1 MIEITQV
8 NKAYGAD
15 VILDNAAA
23 FLSSGQRIGLVGPNG
38 CGKTTLL
45 RMIAGEEEY
54 QAGKINIRKNKR
66 IGYLPQNLEAI
77 PGNTILD
84 AVHRDKY
91 PAFVAERLLS
101 GLGFE
106 VEEFAKP
113 IDEFSGGYRMRVA
126 LAHLLISEP
135 DVLLLD
141 EPTNHLDVGTTAWL
155 ERFLIE
161 AGATLLIVSHDVDFL
176 NRMVTHVWEVY
187 SQQLRSYTGNYT
199 AYRKQREHHRIQ
211 LEAQA
216 KSQGRKVAKLE
227 RFVERFR
234 AKNTKATQV
243 QSRLKELGKIKR
255 VELERDRRSMR
266 FNFPKPDPSGH
277 RIFAL
282 EHLAKSYGENVVYTD
297 LSIEIERG
305 QRVALL
311 GENGAG
317 KSTLLKI
324 LAGSLDFEK
333 GERIMGHNVSLH
345 YFAQHQSETLN
356 PEHTVLDAIHDAEP
370 EADRQWIRGVAGAF
384 LFSGDDQHKK
394 IMVLSGGEKARVALA
409 RMLLRPANTL
419 LLDEPTNHLDPASVD
434 VLTDALA
441 AFPGTII
448 FISHDP
454 TFLHRIS
461 NRCIEIEMGVPTDY
475 IGDYEYYLWKRSE
488 ELEAADPTAAAAGPT
503 GTGKVAAGPAP
514 EKGKSQAAARR
525 ELSKTLSKVERALSR
540 NEARII
546 ELESAIEALDSELG
560 SEDSYQDFE
569 RWTALEAEQSE
580 KKAEL
585 EKVMETWQNDGE
597 RVEGIRADLAEM
609 DAQKG

>member
-1 MIEITQV
+1 MIEIAQV

-15 VILDNAAA
+15 VVFDGAAA
-23 FLSSGQRIGLVGPNG
+23 FLSGGQRIGLVGPNG

-54 QAGKINIRKNKR
+54 QAGNINLRKNKR

-77 PGNTILD
+77 PGKTILD
-84 AVHRDKY
+84 AVHRDEY
-91 PAFVAERLLS
+91 PAYVAERLLS

-106 VEEFAKP
+106 VAEFTKP

-161 AGATLLIVSHDVDFL
+161 AGTTLLIVSHDVDFL

-187 SQQLRSYTGNYT
+187 SSQLRTYTGNYSS
-199 AYRKQREHHRIQ
+199 YGKQREQHRVQ
-211 LEAQA
+211 LEAAA
-216 KSQGRKVAKLE
+216 KSQGRKIAKLE
-227 RFVERFR
+227 LFVDRFR

-243 QSRLKELGKIKR
+243 QSRIKELNKIKR
-255 VELERDRRSMR
+255 VELERNHRSMR
-266 FNFPKPDPSGH
+266 FSFPEPEPSGH

-282 EHLAKSYGENVVYTD
+282 NHLAKAYGDQIVYTD
-297 LSIEIERG
+297 LNLEIERG

-324 LAGSLDFEK
+324 LAGSLDFEG
-333 GERIMGHNVSLH
+333 GERILGHNVSLH
-345 YFAQHQSETLN
+345 YFAQHQSEVLN
-356 PEHTVLDAIHDAEP
+356 PNHTVLDAIHDAEP

-394 IMVLSGGEKARVALA
+394 VMVLSGGEKARVALA

-434 VLTDALA
+434 ILTDALA
-441 AFPGTII
+441 AYPGTII

-454 TFLHRIS
+454 TFLARIS
-461 NRCIEIEMGVPTDY
+461 NRCIEIEQGVPTDY
-475 IGDYEYYLWKRSE
+475 VGDYEYYLWKRSE
-488 ELEAADPTAAAAGPT
+488 EFDVADAATAKSTKP
-503 GTGKVAAGPAP
+503 VA
-514 EKGKSQAAARR
+514 EKGKGQAGQRR
-525 ELSKTLSKVERALSR
+525 KLSKTLSKAERGFNR
-540 NEARII
+540 NEARIS

-560 SEDSYQDFE
+560 REETYQDFE

-585 EKVMETWQNDGE
+585 ETVMGTWQADGE
-597 RVEGIRADLAEM
+597 RVEELRGELADL
-609 DAQKG
+609 DGQKA

>member
-1 MIEITQV
+1 MIEIAQV

-15 VILDNAAA
+15 VVFDRAAA
-23 FLSSGQRIGLVGPNG
+23 FLSPGQRVGLVGPNG

-45 RMIAGEEEY
+45 RMIAGEEEFE
-54 QAGKINIRKNKR
+54 AGNINVRKNKR

-77 PGNTILD
+77 PGKTILD

-91 PAFVAERLLS
+91 PVYVAERLLS

-106 VEEFAKP
+106 VAEFAKP

-161 AGATLLIVSHDVDFL
+161 AGTTLLIVSHDIDFL

-187 SQQLRSYTGNYT
+187 SSQLRAYTGDYT
-199 AYRKQREHHRIQ
+199 SYRKQREHHRIQ

-266 FNFPKPDPSGH
+266 FSFPKPDPSGH
-277 RIFAL
+277 RIFTL
-282 EHLAKSYGENVVYTD
+282 EHLAKSYGVNTVYTD
-297 LSIEIERG
+297 LNLEIERG

-324 LAGSLDFEK
+324 LAGSLDFDS
-333 GERIMGHNVSLH
+333 GERIPGHNVSIH
-345 YFAQHQSETLN
+345 YFAQHQSEILN
-356 PEHTVLDAIHDAEP
+356 PDHTVLDAIHEAEP

-384 LFSGDDQHKK
+384 LFSGDDQHTK
-394 IMVLSGGEKARVALA
+394 IMVLSGGEKARIALA

-419 LLDEPTNHLDPASVD
+419 LLDEPTNHLDPQSVD

-441 AFPGTII
+441 AYPGTII

-461 NRCIEIEMGVPTDY
+461 NRCIEIEQGVPTDY

-488 ELEAADPTAAAAGPT
+488 ELEIADSAAAGT
-503 GTGKVAAGPAP
+503 SAGAATAD
-514 EKGKSQAAARR
+514 KGKSHAAQRR
-525 ELSKTLSKVERALSR
+525 KLSKALSKVERALNR
-540 NEARII
+540 NETRIT
-546 ELESAIEALDSELG
+546 ELEGAIEALDAELG
-560 SEDSYQDFE
+560 REETYQDYE
-569 RWTALEAEQSE
+569 RWAALEAEQSE

-585 EKVMETWQNDGE
+585 ETVMETWQSDGE
-597 RVEGIRADLAEM
+597 RVEGLRAELAEL